1 MKRKLKKLLIFLL
14 KLIFIIVIFIKIIK
28 LFRYNPKLK
37 ILLCTIAKEENKY
50 VLEFVQH
57 YKSIKVNKIIIY
69 DNNEIN
75 GENFFDILKNDIKI
89 NYVN

>member
-75 GENFFDILKNDIKI
+75 GENFFDILTK
-89 NYVN
+89 